1 MHSNLLILVILAV
14 IFSLLSLGGGIF
26 CIVRYARTRKV
37 VFLVVGLVLM
47 FILPGLCLCVALG
60 IYIPSTT
67 IVYGP
72 PPMPTTI
79 IYGPPPTFPTSTP

>member
-1 MHSNLLILVILAV
+1 MNSNLLIIIILAV
-14 IFSLLSLGGGIF
+14 IFSLVSLGAGIF
-26 CIVRYARTRKV
+26 FIVRYAKTRKV
-37 VFLVVGLVLM
+37 VFLIVGLVLM
-47 FILPGLCLCVALG
+47 FILPGICLCVALG
-60 IYIPSTT
+60 IFIPTTT